1 MPKMKTN
8 KSAAKRFKKTASG
21 GYKHRSSF
29 RAHILTKKSSKRK
42 AGLSSMKMVSKSDN
56 DLVKMMIEGC

>member
-29 RAHILTKKSSKRK
+29 RAHILTKKSAKRK
-42 AGLSSMKMVSKSDN
+42 SGLAGMRMVSKNDN
-56 DLVKMMIEGC
+56 DLVKRMIEGC